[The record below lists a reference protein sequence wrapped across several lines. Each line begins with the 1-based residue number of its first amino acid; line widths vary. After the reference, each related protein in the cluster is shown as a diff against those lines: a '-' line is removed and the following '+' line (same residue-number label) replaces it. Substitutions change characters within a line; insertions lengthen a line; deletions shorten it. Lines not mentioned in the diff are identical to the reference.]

1 MSDRSRIADRK
12 LQRWTISK
20 LWAQFICN
28 PIIAASCCGLVVSGL
43 LAVGTT
49 TLGISCF
56 ISRAYA
62 EEAQGVGDTSHGNP
76 KERDDK
82 GKFPQQGTLASVG
95 SSGRMSKTGGFGKT
109 VVGEEA
115 AAPLAATVSRGKP
128 GWWTVIVANRSEKR
142 ISADLCFVQVNDKGG
157 DIRRDCF
164 SEGLAGGESNQRDF
178 RAATKVMSARVD
190 VTKWSEKGA
199 KSKSKQGAEAQEA
212 GGGLA
217 GTLNSNVDG
226 AMGGTTAETEGAPKI

>member
-20 LWAQFICN
+20 PWARFIRN
-28 PIIAASCCGLVVSGL
+28 PIIAASCCGLVFIV
-43 LAVGTT
+43 TT
-49 TLGISCF
+49 TIGNSCF
-56 ISRAYA
+56 ITGAYA
-62 EEAQGVGDTSHGNP
+62 EESQIVGDTSRGDQ
-76 KERDDK
+76 KEQEKK

-109 VVGEEA
+109 VIGEEA

-128 GWWTVIVANRSEKR
+128 GWWTVTVANHSEKR
-142 ISADLCFVQVNDKGG
+142 ISADLCFVQVNDKGV

-178 RAATKVMSARVD
+178 RAATQVMSARVD
-190 VTKWSEKGA
+190 VTKWSEKG
-199 KSKSKQGAEAQEA
+199 SKVKNKEGAEAQGD

-217 GTLNSNVDG
+217 GTLDG
-226 AMGGTTAETEGAPKI
+226 AMGRDEGAPKI